1 MSTGKDNQL
10 ARQIG
15 ESIVVAELGRRGCI
29 ATSFAGN
36 VPHFDILAVNPKDR
50 QLQIQVKAI
59 RGGSWQF
66 DIRSFLD
73 VHLDG
78 DKQIVKGPILLP
90 HKNLL
95 CVFVVVKEADPD
107 EFYIFSWRH
116 LQKYFQKTY
125 TDRKRPKNP
134 SSFHCAIWPKDLFQF
149 KDNWKIL
156 LK

>member
-36 VPHFDILAVNPKDR
+36 VPHYDILAVNPKGR
-50 QLQIQVKAI
+50 PLQIQVKAI
-59 RGGSWQF
+59 RGPSWQF
-66 DIRSFLD
+66 DIRSFLNVD
-73 VHLDG
+73 VVSLE
-78 DKQIVKGPILLP
+78 QIVKGPIP
-90 HKNLL
+90 PPQKNLF
-95 CVFVVVKEADPD
+95 CVFVIVKETGPD
-107 EFYIFSWRH
+107 EFFIFSWRY
-116 LQKYFQKTY
+116 LQKYFERTY
-125 TDRKRPKNP
+125 KNRKRPKNP
-134 SSFHCAIWPKDLFQF
+134 SSFHCAIWPKDLIQF